1 MTKKTDPY
9 RIKAARNDAEEGEPI
24 PLDLSGNPAGAL
36 RALAVAAGEPVDQT
50 SIDAFADYCDAP
62 VERVQTALEGE
73 IGECDPPDPR
83 EVTSRWPDDMTR
95 H

>member
-24 PLDLSGNPAGAL
+24 PLELSGNPAEVF
-36 RALAVAAGEPVDQT
+36 RALAVAAGEPVNHAW
-50 SIDAFADYCDAP
+50 IDAWADYCDAP
-62 VERVQTALEGE
+62 VEHVHIDVEFE
-73 IGECDPPDPR
+73 MGECKPDPH
-83 EVTSRWPDDMTR
+83 EVTSRWPDDLTR